1 MNSQESKIGLFGF
14 IFSEAFRN
22 ISRRKLLHMVIVLG
36 LGAAL
41 IIPSIFVLV
50 SHNVILRV
58 KSLSGEMGVV
68 VFIKNEAQTIEI
80 DKVRKTAAVI
90 LGEDTTV
97 FVSKDDALEQILPE
111 DQRKES
117 LNILGEN
124 PLMDSLEIRFPE
136 NFPNRK
142 QIDNLLEVLE
152 SSPATDEVIYDQ
164 EWLDNIFNIIKTV
177 ELISIVLG
185 AFVIFSTLVIIVSL
199 ISLSL
204 NNYRQELEVM
214 HILGASRSTMRGPF
228 IIKGL
233 IHGTLSS
240 TFAIIMLFVLYKII
254 QVRFFE
260 FSFLPPAY
268 TWGIVLV
275 GILLGFSGSALSLR
289 TWLKKNNL

>member
-1 MNSQESKIGLFGF
+1 MTDRESKIGLLTF
-14 IFSEAFRN
+14 IIREAFRN
-22 ISRRKLLHMVIVLG
+22 ISRRKLLHLVIVLG

-41 IIPSIFVLV
+41 VIPSIFVLV
-50 SHNVILRV
+50 SHNVILKV
-58 KSLSGEMGVV
+58 KALSGEMGVV
-68 VFIKNEAQTIEI
+68 VFIKNDALTIEI
-80 DKVRKTAAVI
+80 DKIRKTAAVI

-111 DQRKES
+111 DNRKES
-117 LNILGEN
+117 MDILGEN

-136 NFPNRK
+136 RFPNRE
-142 QIDNLLEVLE
+142 QINELLDVLE
-152 SSPATDEVIYDQ
+152 SSPATEEVIYDQ
-164 EWLDNIFNIIKTV
+164 EWLDNIFNMIKTV
-177 ELISIVLG
+177 ELITIVLG
-185 AFVIFSTLVIIVSL
+185 SFVIISTLVIIISL

-214 HILGASRSTMRGPF
+214 HILGASRATMRGPF

-233 IHGTLSS
+233 VHGALSS

-254 QVRFFE
+254 QVRFVE
-260 FSFLPPAY
+260 FSFLPTVY
-268 TWGIVLV
+268 TWGIVLM